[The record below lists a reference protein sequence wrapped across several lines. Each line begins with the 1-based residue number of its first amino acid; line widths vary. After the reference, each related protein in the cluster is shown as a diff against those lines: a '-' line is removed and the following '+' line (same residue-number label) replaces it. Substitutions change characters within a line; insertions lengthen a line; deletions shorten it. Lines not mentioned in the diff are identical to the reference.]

1 MIVNSLASFFDS
13 LASDNVEANVEI
25 AFRLSLTA
33 GVILLAVILRYIIKF
48 LLTQSSQFSH
58 KQLVL
63 VATPV
68 STGVYL
74 FVRSLVAITNP
85 IILPI
90 VSAMISPIS
99 KERFG
104 IKYFCTNSIAIP

>member
-1 MIVNSLASFFDS
+1 M
-13 LASDNVEANVEI
+13 
-25 AFRLSLTA
+25 
-33 GVILLAVILRYIIKF
+33 AVILRYTIKF

-68 STGVYL
+68 STGVY
-74 FVRSLVAITNP
+74 FFISSLVATTNP
-85 IILPI
+85 AILPI
-90 VSAMISPIS
+90 VSAKMSKTS

-104 IKYFCTNSIAIP
+104 MKYF